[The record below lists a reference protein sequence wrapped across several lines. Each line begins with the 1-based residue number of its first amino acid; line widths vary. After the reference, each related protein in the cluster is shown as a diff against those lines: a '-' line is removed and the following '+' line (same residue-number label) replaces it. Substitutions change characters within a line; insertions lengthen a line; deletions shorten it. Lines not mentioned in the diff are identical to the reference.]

1 MSTRLVYNIL
11 NPKSKDFVLL
21 KKLGSLMNTV
31 SGEEGGSTIDL
42 ISVIEELCPDLKLFK
57 FLTDKFLD
65 RAKQNADLEQ
75 ELIAKGK
82 DVLSYSK
89 KAVRLPVLASDALSA
104 LTKGR
109 TKLNLELTGYEEL
122 AEKASAAIVN
132 VIFAVFS
139 CMLVLGSC
147 ILCTADIQPQTDT
160 GVPLLAA
167 ACMIFSIA
175 LAIYTIRRMTK
186 KK

>member
-1 MSTRLVYNIL
+1 M
-11 NPKSKDFVLL
+11 
-21 KKLGSLMNTV
+21 
-31 SGEEGGSTIDL
+31 
-42 ISVIEELCPDLKLFK
+42 
-57 FLTDKFLD
+57 
-65 RAKQNADLEQ
+65 
-75 ELIAKGK
+75 
-82 DVLSYSK
+82 
-89 KAVRLPVLASDALSA
+89 
-104 LTKGR
+104 TKGR
-109 TKLNLELTGYEEL
+109 TKLNLELTGYEDL
-122 AEKASAAIVN
+122 AEKASATVVN

-139 CMLVLGSC
+139 CILFLGSC